1 MLGFAADPLIAP
13 TGSERGSA
21 FGYPMPMNQRTHS
34 LAPRANPNSP
44 IDGHVSG
51 QTSRRTSAATAIVL
65 IALMLAGCGAGGSA
79 ETSAMNPSPE
89 SKTITAPTSGSPSP
103 AVSGRSVEFAV
114 MAHGVDSDQSFRTTG
129 ANAQLRYGNGR
140 LTGNT
145 TIDGAPA
152 DAELLAQVNYDQGSG
167 PFTGFWT
174 FTFGDGSDLVL
185 AYSGTA
191 TKTGDDTSIVGDLT
205 VFGGTGSYA
214 SVTGGGTLRGERT
227 VALGGDVDYRFS
239 LTLAGLPTD
248 RPAADEK

>member
-89 SKTITAPTSGSPSP
+89 SKTITA
-103 AVSGRSVEFAV
+103 V

-129 ANAQLRYGNGR
+129 ANAQLRDGNGR